1 MNRNASSHSSGAQ
14 TAEIRVSAELRV
26 AARGR
31 DAGSGAGEGETMLLA
46 RAASGVQQPPRLVAA
61 FFLCLLLHIPF
72 PSVSFKHLLDL
83 GPHPEGSYFGVLKQM
98 APIRIHF
105 QLKLTFIGSRD

>member
-1 MNRNASSHSSGAQ
+1 MR
-14 TAEIRVSAELRV
+14 
-26 AARGR
+26 
-31 DAGSGAGEGETMLLA
+31 GAGRGKG
-46 RAASGVQQPPRLVAA
+46 RQCSWPGQPRVQQPPRLVAA